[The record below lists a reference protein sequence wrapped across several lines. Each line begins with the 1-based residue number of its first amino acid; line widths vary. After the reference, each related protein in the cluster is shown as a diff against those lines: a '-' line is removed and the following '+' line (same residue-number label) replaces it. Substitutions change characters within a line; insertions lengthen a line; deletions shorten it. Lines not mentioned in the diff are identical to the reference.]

1 MGQLG
6 WQAQGTR
13 RLTESH
19 FHVAPAGLRRRR
31 WALLAAAAVIVGVIV
46 AAPAG
51 DLLGTARELSEA
63 RAQAAALSA
72 EVERLETRLAVEA
85 ATRRELEQHAAELN
99 NRLAELTAQVEF
111 LRSRGNGSR

>member
-1 MGQLG
+1 MGHPG
-6 WQAQGTR
+6 WLAQGTR

-19 FHVAPAGLRRRR
+19 FRVAPAGLRQRR
-31 WALLAAAAVIVGVIV
+31 WVMLALAAVIVGAIV

-51 DLLGTARELSEA
+51 DLLGTARALSES

-72 EVERLETRLAVEA
+72 EVERLDTRLAVEA
-85 ATRRELEQHAAELN
+85 ATRRELEQQAAELN

-111 LRSRGNGSR
+111 LRSRGNGNR